1 MSVSAL
7 TVASPG
13 SLELTGIE
21 TVDEGW
27 LVSFNVKVAV
37 EPDSLTEPLTEET
50 IKPADS
56 SSVVDIATSCGSS
69 DL

>member
-1 MSVSAL
+1 MLPNGRIFYVL
-7 TVASPG
+7 G
-13 SLELTGIE
+13 N
-21 TVDEGW
+21 VDEGW

-56 SSVVDIATSCGSS
+56 SSVVDIATS
-69 DL
+69 